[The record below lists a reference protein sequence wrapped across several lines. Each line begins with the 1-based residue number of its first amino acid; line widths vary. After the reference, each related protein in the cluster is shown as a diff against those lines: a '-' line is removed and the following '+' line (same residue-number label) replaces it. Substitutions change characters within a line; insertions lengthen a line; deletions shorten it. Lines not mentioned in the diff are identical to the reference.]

1 MPDSQMS
8 LDLCILAS
16 GSAGNCSVIRTPA
29 GVFLVDC
36 GLPPK
41 VVAARLRGTGVDLT
55 DITAVC
61 LTHLD
66 RDHFSPFF
74 AGWIGRTG
82 ATIFCAADSA
92 NEVKTVEPR
101 ANVVPFG
108 TGPFEVL
115 PGVGVTATRVAHDQT
130 GSHAFRFGHA
140 GASIGYATDLGHVPP
155 RLIGKFCGVDVLA
168 IEANYDPAMQ
178 QASPRPVFL
187 KQRITGGRGHL
198 SNNQALAAV
207 IDLLDRCRCESKPPP
222 RQIVLLHRS
231 QQCNCPRIVQRTFA
245 GEPRLVGRVI
255 LSDQH
260 RRTEWI
266 NAGAP
271 APSIGEQLVLSFG

>member
-1 MPDSQMS
+1 MAVDPMS

-16 GSAGNCSVIRTPA
+16 GSGGNCSVVRCAA

-36 GLPPK
+36 GLPPN
-41 VVAARLRGTGVDLT
+41 VAKARLRGTGVDLA

-66 RDHFSPFF
+66 RDHFNPFF
-74 AGWIGRTG
+74 AGWIGRAG
-82 ATIFCAADSA
+82 ATIFCAAECVD
-92 NEVKTVEPR
+92 EVKTVEPR

-108 TGPFEVL
+108 TGSFEVL
-115 PGVGVTATRVAHDQT
+115 PGLTATAIRVAHDRT
-130 GSHAFRFGHA
+130 GSHAFRFEHA

-155 RLIGKFCGVDVLA
+155 QLIGRFCGVDVLA
-168 IEANYDPAMQ
+168 IEANYDPALQ
-178 QASPRPVFL
+178 HASPRPAFL

-198 SNNQALAAV
+198 SNAQAFAAV
-207 IDLLDRCRCESKPPP
+207 VDLLDRCRCESKPAP

-245 GEPRLVGRVI
+245 GEPRLAGRVI

-260 RRTEWI
+260 RPTQWI
-266 NAGAP
+266 HAGVP
-271 APSIGEQLVLSFG
+271 MPGVGEQLVMSFV

>member
-1 MPDSQMS
+1 MS

-16 GSAGNCSVIRTPA
+16 GSGGNCSVIRCDA

-41 VVAARLRGTGVDLT
+41 VVAARLRGTGVDLS

-74 AGWIGRTG
+74 ADWIGRTG
-82 ATIFCAADSA
+82 ATIFCAANCVD
-92 NEVKTVEPR
+92 EVLTVEPR
-101 ANVVPFG
+101 ANVVGFD
-108 TGPFEVL
+108 TRPFEVL
-115 PGVGVTATRVAHDQT
+115 PGVEVTAIRLAHDQT
-130 GSHAFRFGHA
+130 GSHAFRFEQE
-140 GASIGYATDLGHVPP
+140 GASVGFATDLGHVPAQ
-155 RLIGKFCGVDVLA
+155 LINRFCGVDVLA

-178 QASPRPVFL
+178 EASPRPAFL

-198 SNNQALAAV
+198 SNGQSFAAV
-207 IDLLDRCRCESKPPP
+207 IDLLERCRCESKPPP

-231 QQCNCPRIVQRTFA
+231 RQCNCPQILKSTFEA
-245 GEPRLVGRVI
+245 DRRLAGRVI

-266 NAGAP
+266 SAAV
-271 APSIGEQLVLSFG
+271 PSPGVGEQLVLRFG